1 MAKGKKTIEVTEKV
15 KNISEEHLNELQQL
29 VNAINGMQFQI
40 GKIETQKHNILHEF
54 AKGQDKIK
62 LMQEKMQKTYGTYDI
77 NVMDGTI
84 NWPEDKKEENE
95 K

>member
-84 NWPEDKKEENE
+84 NWPEDKKEEN
-95 K
+95 

>member
-62 LMQEKMQKTYGTYDI
+62 LMQEKMQKTY
-77 NVMDGTI
+77 
-84 NWPEDKKEENE
+84 
-95 K
+95 